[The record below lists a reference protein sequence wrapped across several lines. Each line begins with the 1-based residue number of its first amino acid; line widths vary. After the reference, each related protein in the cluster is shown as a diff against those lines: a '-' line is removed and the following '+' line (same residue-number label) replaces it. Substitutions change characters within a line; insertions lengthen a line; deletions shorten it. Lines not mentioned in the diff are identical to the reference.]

1 MAMIVE
7 SQSYA
12 RNVEVLQIAF
22 DKADTWAR
30 RHAAKFA
37 PDKFELIHFTNPREP
52 PVPPALI
59 PQNRQNTPDIYD
71 IIVENPGDDQMPVQA
86 ANQTIQPSNSA
97 KYLGIWL
104 DKTLQF
110 HTHYAKLSA
119 KGNSSLEALRGMS
132 GSTWGAPLIAMRM
145 VYQAVVVP

>member
-1 MAMIVE
+1 MIVE

-59 PQNRQNTPDIYD
+59 P
-71 IIVENPGDDQMPVQA
+71 
-86 ANQTIQPSNSA
+86 
-97 KYLGIWL
+97 
-104 DKTLQF
+104 
-110 HTHYAKLSA
+110 
-119 KGNSSLEALRGMS
+119 
-132 GSTWGAPLIAMRM
+132 
-145 VYQAVVVP
+145 